1 MNQKCISS
9 LGRPSLYA
17 KKEGSKKEKKK
28 KKAKAE
34 KMRYQKKRKGE
45 KRTLFK
51 KRKEE
56 GTDDN
61 EESPTR
67 KKPVSHVGR
76 QMTLSSISRGSH
88 HRESELNRE
97 GILKRD
103 CHGRR
108 PSKNRLL
115 NLNSQGQKG
124 VDNVLFNPYKIGGIC
139 IHYFKVCFFLSLSF
153 PPLPPLRRREEKEED
168 GGLEERER
176 EKEREDARRDN
187 REMVSIARG
196 KRIREEEEEHKKSF
210 KRVSE
215 REEIT
220 VTFWYFFPR
229 EVRISFP
236 FSFSRLGR
244 QAFTFA

>member
-1 MNQKCISS
+1 M
-9 LGRPSLYA
+9 
-17 KKEGSKKEKKK
+17 
-28 KKAKAE
+28 
-34 KMRYQKKRKGE
+34 
-45 KRTLFK
+45 
-51 KRKEE
+51 
-56 GTDDN
+56 
-61 EESPTR
+61 
-67 KKPVSHVGR
+67 
-76 QMTLSSISRGSH
+76 SRGSH

-108 PSKNRLL
+108 QSKNRLL

-124 VDNVLFNPYKIGGIC
+124 VDNVFLIRELLSFLTHIKLAEYVC
-139 IHYFKVCFFLSLSF
+139 IISKYASFSLSF

-196 KRIREEEEEHKKSF
+196 KRIREEEEEYKKSF

-220 VTFWYFFPR
+220 VTFWYFLPR
-229 EVRISFP
+229 EVRI
-236 FSFSRLGR
+236 L
-244 QAFTFA
+244 